1 MKIETKYN
9 VGDRIWVV
17 YEHQGEVCV
26 YDDYV
31 GWITYDKDLFYTTK
45 ESWADRK
52 EDEII
57 LYNDE
62 EGLLAK
68 IKELMQEIHE
78 REKEK

>member
-17 YEHQGEVCV
+17 YETKGEVCV
-26 YDDYV
+26 YDDFI
-31 GWITYDKDLFYTTK
+31 GWITYENDLFYTTK
-45 ESWADRK
+45 ESCADRK

-57 LYNDE
+57 LYDDE

-78 REKEK
+78 REKKK